1 MTRVIPALVI
11 GLGLL
16 WSTQALADSTLSAGE
31 QLQRN
36 EFLSSNSARFRLIL
50 QGSDGNVVL
59 RDMTTGT
66 ALWSTRTNGTAAA
79 RLTLQASDG
88 NLVLRASNGSSL
100 WSSGTSRSGAVRLVM
115 QDDGNLQ
122 LFNAAGTSV
131 WSTKT
136 RVDETDP
143 DDPDTDPGVPCPT
156 NLYPSGGRL
165 TSGPVVGHT
174 TSEAAKIWA
183 YAPDARDLRVVYW
196 RRGACTEP
204 SQALAMGDNGG
215 GTSLAK
221 LSGLRTNTT
230 YDYLVLAGSLKAA
243 QGSFTTAPAPGQ
255 PKRFRYVFG
264 SCMNVNK
271 YPVQPV
277 WDHVLDQEP
286 AFQIFNGDTVY
297 ADTTDYAR
305 IWAKHM
311 QQRAVTNFAE
321 ALRNIPTY
329 STWDDHDYANND
341 SDGTASGKENSL
353 RAFTRL
359 WPNPGFGTPST
370 PGVFYT
376 FSWANVQFFVM
387 DNRYHRFDGSYI
399 GTQQMAWLTDGLRK
413 SQAAFKIIVH
423 GGTIRRAGPESWF
436 ERSSERGELLGF
448 IRANAIRGVLF
459 HGGDVHQNLFNPY
472 PKCPSTGKP
481 QYDVFELVSSGLTN
495 DAAHT
500 LVEVDTSGKPTLKYT
515 FFEDGE
521 NRETGILTVETDG
534 TMKHTLISRD
544 GAADEVCQEL
554 PSSSAYPR

>member
-1 MTRVIPALVI
+1 MIRVILAVVL
-11 GLGLL
+11 GLGIS
-16 WSTQALADSTLSAGE
+16 WSTTVLADSALSAGE

-36 EFLSSNSARFRLIL
+36 EYLSSSSGRFRLTL
-50 QGSDGNVVL
+50 QGDGNVVL

-66 ALWSTRTNGTAAA
+66 SLWSTRTNGTAAW
-79 RLTLQASDG
+79 RLSLQSSDG
-88 NLVLRASNGSSL
+88 NLVLRESDGSSL

-122 LFNAAGTSV
+122 LFNPAGTSV

-136 RVDETDP
+136 RVDDS
-143 DDPDTDPGVPCPT
+143 DPGDSGDPCPAG
-156 NLYPSGGRL
+156 LYRSGGRL

-174 TSEAAKIWA
+174 TSETAKIWA
-183 YAPDARDLRVVYW
+183 YATDARDLRVVYW
-196 RRGACTEP
+196 RRGACSEP
-204 SQALAMGDNGG
+204 SRSLAMGDNGG
-215 GTSLAK
+215 GTSLAQ

-230 YDYLVLAGSLKAA
+230 YDYLVLAGGLKAA

-255 PKRFRYVFG
+255 PTRFRYVFG

-271 YPVQPV
+271 YTVQPV
-277 WDHVLDQEP
+277 WDHVLEQEP

-305 IWAKHM
+305 IWGKHM
-311 QQRAVTNFAE
+311 QQRAVGNFAE

-359 WPNPGFGTPST
+359 WPNPSYGTAST

-399 GTQQMAWLTDGLRK
+399 GAQQMAWLTEGLRK
-413 SQAAFKIIVH
+413 SQATFKIIVH

-436 ERSSERGELLGF
+436 ERSNERNELLGF
-448 IRANAIRGVLF
+448 IRANGIRGVLF

-472 PKCPSTGKP
+472 PMCPRSGKP
-481 QYDVFELVSSGLTN
+481 QYDAFELVSSGLTN

-515 FFEDGE
+515 FFEDGD
-521 NRETGILTVETDG
+521 NRETGTLTIEDDG
-534 TMKHTLISRD
+534 TMKHTLIYRD
-544 GAADEVCQEL
+544 GSAQLPCQEL
-554 PSSSAYPR
+554 PSSFAYPR